1 MNDAAPSRADEK
13 HKEQQKIEERTPNR
27 ITCHLFVAVV
37 FRRCFCAKL
46 IAPLQEWLGEGI
58 RFT

>member
-1 MNDAAPSRADEK
+1 MKPHRRGRTRKQE
-13 HKEQQKIEERTPNR
+13 ELQKIEERTSNR
-27 ITCHLFVAVV
+27 PTCNLLGAVV
-37 FRRCFCAKL
+37 FRRCFFAKL